1 MINVGSEIIVGGTIL
16 QEINVGVWINVGG
29 NFYICIETWYFWSTL
44 YFNIWHCTYQVL
56 HTLFKAVKCSSSS
69 SNSFW
74 RWNFLTQIF
83 NQNWENFIIQNVTNS
98 FDWWLEVYY
107 FNRVFIV
114 NYREKGVFSIS
125 VYFAF
130 TKQLLCICMER
141 KQAGS

>member
-16 QEINVGVWINVGG
+16 QKINVGVWTNVGG
-29 NFYICIETWYFWSTL
+29 NFYIRIETWYFWSTL

-98 FDWWLEVYY
+98 IV
-107 FNRVFIV
+107 RVT
-114 NYREKGVFSIS
+114 NSTNLYLLSQETQTWSSKSIN
-125 VYFAF
+125 V
-130 TKQLLCICMER
+130 
-141 KQAGS
+141 GSLIRP